1 MREITNNEY
10 RIANAG
16 WESIS
21 PERSELRRRRYAGC
35 LSSACKNLVIL
46 AIILNS
52 QFAIRNSSA
61 AVPLKWTV
69 ETSRATTAQFEAY
82 RGEAL
87 ALEADLM
94 SYGKPLELSGIAQ
107 LYWQTN
113 GMGSAYWE
121 STAAVNSNRISALWL
136 PQMDVG
142 AKSYNCFLGVR
153 GSVYRAAFNLRLR
166 PSPGVTPNVLPLPV
180 PVIDFAQV
188 RVLNPPWGSGG
199 GGVNTN
205 AVEVIANKAV
215 ATNALTRAL
224 ASRTGADIKTGGDYE
239 PFGYTDPENDIA
251 FNISQLDYGIV
262 DTGIRIDELEETAFE
277 AFAQKDESVAN
288 QGGEANDLTVNGL
301 TVNDT
306 AKFNDNVEI
315 EPHSLYIG
323 GTVIEDTLGTYTK
336 RHRFDD
342 LEDEV
347 EAHRNNANIHVTPSA
362 SDPTFSNAVAAVGL
376 SLGHTR
382 SAVLSDAADFYRTG
396 RDGEVGTGLAYTAI
410 EGNGAKRFAAAVP
423 AFDTT
428 VILTPAD
435 DDDPIVSAFGGSF
448 TGSGLVREISF
459 LGSASAPGRYDVAEA
474 DFSMTNGI
482 PVVATVR
489 RNILSPSPSLEGIR
503 VTGTSGWLEFDTS
516 DGVHHGCYGFY
527 TDGQTVYYTDEWS
540 TKSDWGVADRS
551 FAVSVTDPCEAE
563 YEMTVFGS
571 AGTLQTEEGV
581 TDAVTDYIQRHS
593 IQKEVLVERTGREGE
608 FGDGWGY
615 KVYDWTSE
623 FRQWRLVVPRL
634 DVTTTATAA
643 RTEDPQYYSIVGN
656 NSQYPSNPMLDLG
669 LAPGSVSEG
678 VSVTHGK
685 TSPDS
690 CTSADLTFSAWKL
703 QGNGVDVLNAV
714 AAGVTYGS
722 SQYGFEIRECAIP
735 RDAVYEIDLY
745 VPGYYANISNVFH
758 CTMTNFRPSGTSV
771 TYDNTVHCWSWRNGE
786 LFTEGE
792 FTTHPSFGFSTLRYA
807 ANFKSVTINA
817 TRVADTVTAHYFWDE
832 GMKCTWR
839 IAVTNG
845 CFYGSKIS
853 NKNLTIGE

>member
-1 MREITNNEY
+1 MNEITNNEF
-10 RIANAG
+10 RIAN
-16 WESIS
+16 
-21 PERSELRRRRYAGC
+21 
-35 LSSACKNLVIL
+35 KL
-46 AIILNS
+46 AFLALILNS
-52 QFAIRNSSA
+52 PFSILHSSA
-61 AVPLKWTV
+61 AVPLRWTV

-82 RGEAL
+82 HGESI
-87 ALEADLM
+87 ALEADLQ
-94 SYGKPLELSGIAQ
+94 SYGKPLALSGIAA

-153 GSVYRAAFNLRLR
+153 GSVYRAAFQLRLR
-166 PSPGVTPNVLPLPV
+166 PSPGATPNVLPLPV

-215 ATNALTRAL
+215 ETNALTRAL
-224 ASRTGADIKTGGDYE
+224 ASRTGADITTGGDYE

-251 FNISQLDYGIV
+251 LNILQLDYGIV
-262 DTGIRIDELEETAFE
+262 DTGDRIDELEETAFE

-288 QGGEANDLTVNGL
+288 QGGEANDLTVIGL

-306 AKFNDNVEI
+306 AKFSDNVEI

-323 GTVIEDTLGTYTK
+323 GTVIEETLGTYTK
-336 RHRFDD
+336 RHLFDD
-342 LEDEV
+342 LEDEF
-347 EAHRNNANIHVTPSA
+347 EAHRNNAKIHVTPSA

-396 RDGEVGTGLAYTAI
+396 RDGEVGAGLAYTVI
-410 EGNGAKRFAAAVP
+410 EGNGAKRFAAEVP
-423 AFDTT
+423 AFHTT

-435 DDDPIVSAFGGSF
+435 DDDPIVSAFGGRF
-448 TGSGLVREISF
+448 TGAGLVREISF

-581 TDAVTDYIQRHS
+581 TDAVTDYIQHHS

-623 FRQWRLVVPRL
+623 FRKWRLVVPRL

-656 NSQYPSNPMLDLG
+656 NSQYPSNPMLDFG

-745 VPGYYANISNVFH
+745 VPGYYANVSNVFH

-853 NKNLTIGE
+853 SKNLTIGE